1 MMVQVMVMS
10 SVGDGDGEVYVGDG
24 DGEVYVKSKSKT

>member
-1 MMVQVMVMS
+1 MLVQVMVMS